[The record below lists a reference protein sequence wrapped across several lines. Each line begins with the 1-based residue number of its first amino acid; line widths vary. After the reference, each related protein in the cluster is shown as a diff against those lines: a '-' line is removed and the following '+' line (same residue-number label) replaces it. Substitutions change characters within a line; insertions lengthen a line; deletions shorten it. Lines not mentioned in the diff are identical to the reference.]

1 MTRTMSTD
9 RRRPQPASPRQ
20 QRGALALLVTSLLFL
35 MSMLIL
41 LYVNRGAVAEQR
53 MSANELRA
61 KAAFA
66 QATAGIDHALAYMR
80 SGGID
85 QVAPVGPDPVSGG
98 RYRAAFCSLAAEPPA
113 CPNTLDTLAACA
125 APADPA
131 DVLAYACGWSDDNS
145 SVQRVVQHLRGTA
158 STAGNASTPLIS
170 KSATNILTG
179 GPSIFN
185 FENDLTVWAGA
196 EILSQSNT
204 GKTFVRDTFN
214 YPREQPANINPRNT
228 GNSPGCNNP
237 PTGYTCTTQGST
249 IGHDVV
255 VGDTSLSL
263 ATNDAFF
270 QRFMGKPPD
279 VYKETVVLPQFVVA
293 PNQVSSLGAAANGN
307 VIWVNGNLTLGSNLG
322 TADRPVILIVDG
334 DLAFNGSPE
343 INGIVF
349 VRGNLDTAA
358 SPTIY
363 GSMIVAGQAS
373 GNGSMKIIY
382 DSNVIAR
389 VTNIGRAAKVAGTFR
404 DW

>member
-1 MTRTMSTD
+1 MTSSLHRMRARHL
-9 RRRPQPASPRQ
+9 RR
-20 QRGALALLVTSLLFL
+20 QRGALALLVSALLFL

-61 KAAFA
+61 KEAFA

-80 SGGID
+80 EGGID
-85 QVAPVGPDPVSGG
+85 QDGTAGPDAIAGG

-113 CPNTLDTLAACA
+113 CPNALGALTACA
-125 APADPA
+125 APTDPA

-145 SVQRVVQHLRGTA
+145 AVQRVVQQLRGTA

-170 KSATNILTG
+170 KSATDILTG

-214 YPREQPANINPRNT
+214 YPREQPTNIDYRNT

-237 PTGYTCTTQGST
+237 PAGYTCTTQGST

-255 VGDTSLSL
+255 VGDTTLSL
-263 ATNDAFF
+263 ATDDAFF
-270 QRFMGKPPD
+270 QRFMGKPPA
-279 VYKETVVLPQFVVA
+279 VYKETVVLEKFIVEPGDVA
-293 PNQVSSLGAAANGN
+293 TLGDDANGN
-307 VIWVNGNLTLGSNLG
+307 VIWVDGDLTLGQDLG
-322 TADRPVILIVDG
+322 TEDRPVILVVDG
-334 DLAFNGSPE
+334 NLAFNGSPV

-349 VRGNLDTAA
+349 VRGDLDTAA

-363 GSMIVAGQAS
+363 GSMIVAGNAS
-373 GNGSMKIIY
+373 GNGNMKIIY
-382 DSNVIAR
+382 DSNVIAK